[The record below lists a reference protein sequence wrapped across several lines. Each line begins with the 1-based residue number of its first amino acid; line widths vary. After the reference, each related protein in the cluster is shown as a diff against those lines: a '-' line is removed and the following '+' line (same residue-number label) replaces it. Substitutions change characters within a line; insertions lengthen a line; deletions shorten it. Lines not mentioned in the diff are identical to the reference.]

1 MANFGRPTFG
11 LTKNLKQMVIYEVPN
26 NPGHVYQFRKNR
38 QAREHSNWTCVGCEQ
53 FVKRNRGASVAK
65 IQISNEP
72 DQWIL
77 TSPMNPNPAHSCAGP
92 TTLEGANSMDINDPA
107 YEEIYLIHEDVQ
119 SPFFVFASKL
129 DFQTLHRSE
138 HIIMDGTFES
148 FPEIFTQMYTIHAF
162 INGESIPV
170 IFALL
175 PDKRQA
181 TYEQL
186 LRIVRNNLIQLFGSI
201 GRLNGG
207 FIHIH
212 ILSTTTTAFEFNNC

>member
-92 TTLEGANSMDINDPA
+92 TSKSTVSAKQVVQEARKTIRTTGKKPLAAYIWSEAEITKRHADDHLVRADVEREFGENHSFKKIRSSLYRHLNHKIPVIPTLQQIPRNLKMTLEGANSMDIN
-107 YEEIYLIHEDVQ
+107 V
-119 SPFFVFASKL
+119 
-129 DFQTLHRSE
+129 
-138 HIIMDGTFES
+138 
-148 FPEIFTQMYTIHAF
+148 
-162 INGESIPV
+162 
-170 IFALL
+170 
-175 PDKRQA
+175 
-181 TYEQL
+181 
-186 LRIVRNNLIQLFGSI
+186 
-201 GRLNGG
+201 
-207 FIHIH
+207 
-212 ILSTTTTAFEFNNC
+212 